1 MAWKFNQS
9 PVADDL
15 INPASVMKAPRKKK
29 KKEQDSKHFY
39 VVDYVVIRGQW
50 YAWRGHGSYVP
61 FPYETTLKRM
71 T

>member
-29 KKEQDSKHFY
+29 KKNKIQSASMLLTM
-39 VVDYVVIRGQW
+39 W
-50 YAWRGHGSYVP
+50 
-61 FPYETTLKRM
+61 
-71 T
+71 